1 VRNPGPEIVRGVLH
15 IEAEGVLKLVYFVIG
30 PFDVRAFLL
39 NEHIPPGLCC
49 TVRLEGPCMG
59 RIIEILAGVL
69 REWPVAQIGAD
80 ASAA

>member
-1 VRNPGPEIVRGVLH
+1 
-15 IEAEGVLKLVYFVIG
+15 
-30 PFDVRAFLL
+30 L

-49 TVRLEGPCMG
+49 TVRLEGPGMG